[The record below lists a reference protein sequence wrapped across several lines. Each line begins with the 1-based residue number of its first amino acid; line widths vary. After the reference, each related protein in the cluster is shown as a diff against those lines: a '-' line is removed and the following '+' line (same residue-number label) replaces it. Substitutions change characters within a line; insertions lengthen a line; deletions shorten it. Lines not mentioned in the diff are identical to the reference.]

1 MYAKRREKSA
11 HPAKIGCGNGA
22 WKGFR
27 VQGSGCRV
35 EDIWLRVQS

>member
-22 WKGFR
+22 WKAFRVCYSGLRVEGLGFR
-27 VQGSGCRV
+27 VEG
-35 EDIWLRVQS
+35 